1 MNTKVSIFANVFQYI
16 LVVVQSKELFE
27 WISLILAI
35 LSTILIIIMNVR
47 KWWKE
52 AKKDGKIDEDEVDEL
67 IDIVSDGVEDIK
79 DKVDTTKK
87 ED

>member
-1 MNTKVSIFANVFQYI
+1 MSTKVSIFTNVFQYI
-16 LVVVQSKELFE
+16 LVAVQSKELFE

-52 AKKDGKIDEDEVDEL
+52 AKEDGKIDEDEVDEL
-67 IDIVSDGVEDIK
+67 IDIVSDGVEDLK

-87 ED
+87 EE